1 MKQKIINE
9 IINLWDPF
17 GTNGLGPKDEYKD
30 ISVEIINMF
39 NEKEYDENYIKNY
52 LLNLCAS
59 MEYKNKSS
67 IDELYNIL
75 YFIMNKF

>member
-1 MKQKIINE
+1 MKRKIINE

-17 GTNGLGPKDEYKD
+17 GTKGLAPKDEYKD
-30 ISVEIINMF
+30 ISDEIINLF
-39 NEKEYDENYIKNY
+39 NEKKHDENYIKKY

-59 MEYKNKSS
+59 IEYKNESS
-67 IDELYNIL
+67 INELYNIL